1 VASRPDVSQRHRER
15 RQDTRDRILHV
26 ARELVEE
33 RPWCDISIA
42 MITQRAGLTRSAF
55 YKHFPDQ
62 GTLLRALLE
71 ELSTRLEATPN
82 RWQSTKGDPKEL
94 LRAAVRALVATFAE
108 HGRLLHAIADE
119 ATQDAEIA
127 GLYAELGAQLS
138 AGVAARIAADVE
150 AGRSTVSDPVEV
162 ATAMVW
168 MNERYL
174 TIRFGRRPLADP
186 DRCSAALE
194 EIWART
200 VYGPPSA
207 TD

>member
-1 VASRPDVSQRHRER
+1 MAARPDVRERHREQR
-15 RQDTRDRILHV
+15 ENTRGRILEV

-33 RPWCDISIA
+33 RPWCDITVA

-71 ELSTRLEATPN
+71 ELSVQLEAVPDP
-82 RWQSTKGDPKEL
+82 WQSTKGEPEEV
-94 LRAAVRALVATFAE
+94 LRGAIRGLVATFAE

-138 AGVAARIAADVE
+138 AGVAARIAADVQ
-150 AGRSTVSDPVEV
+150 AGRSTITDPVEV
-162 ATAMVW
+162 GTAMVW

-174 TIRFGRRPLADP
+174 AMRFGRRPLGDP
-186 DRCSAALE
+186 ERCAAALE
-194 EIWART
+194 EVWMRT
-200 VYGPPSA
+200 VYGVPSA
-207 TD
+207 SG